1 MRNPLHVQLFAN
13 NYGWRGF
20 ILCSAPDHL
29 HECDGHLESLSDYE
43 SYKERVMNEESF
55 KTILEKITS
64 IKNLKERYKRKPK
77 SSEMQISIIREEI
90 NVDY

>member
-1 MRNPLHVQLFAN
+1 MLRKSKGRVMRNPLHVQLFAN

-29 HECDGHLESLSDYE
+29 HECLSDYE

-55 KTILEKITS
+55 KTILEKISS
-64 IKNLKERYKRKPK
+64 IKNLKQIKRKIQEK
-77 SSEMQISIIREEI
+77 TKK
-90 NVDY
+90 